1 MPVDIIGIVLLI
13 IGVLFLLLVCYMNWE
28 TRQLTLTRHT
38 FQKKDKQQKKAPI
51 TFLHMTDLHLGRT
64 GIKTEHILQTIK
76 ENPSDFLVF
85 TGDYF
90 EKEAHIPRLLHLMDA
105 IRSIYTKPIYFCYG
119 NHDRKDGFQFNKEL
133 ETETTKQLQA
143 RNITVLENEATIY
156 KNNDTALHIIGL
168 SDARSNQADIPAVLD
183 QLYAKT
189 PRESMP
195 SLLITHNSDILM
207 KMPSASVD
215 FAIAGHTHGAQIRTP
230 FEIEIKVLHRKDIL
244 SSRKNIIRGAHRYN
258 EIDLYIN
265 RGLGCTLLPIRFLS
279 KPEIA
284 VVTIIP

>member
-1 MPVDIIGIVLLI
+1 MDIIGIILLI
-13 IGVLFLLLVCYMNWE
+13 VGVLFLLLVCYMNWE
-28 TRQLTLTRHT
+28 TRQLALTRHT
-38 FQKKDKQQKKAPI
+38 FRTSKKHDKQRPI

-64 GIKTEHILQTIK
+64 GIKTEQILKTIR

-90 EKEAHIPRLLHLMDA
+90 EKEAHIPRLLSLMDA

-119 NHDRKDGFQFNKEL
+119 NHDRKDGFQFSKEL
-133 ETETTKQLQA
+133 EAATTQELQK
-143 RNITVLENEATIY
+143 RNVTVLENEATIY
-156 KNNDTALHIIGL
+156 QKENTSLHIIGL
-168 SDARSNQADIPAVLD
+168 SDARSNQTDIPSVLD
-183 QLYAKT
+183 AIYTQT
-189 PRESMP
+189 PKDDMP
-195 SLLITHNSDILM
+195 TLLITHNSDILM
-207 KMPSASVD
+207 KMPPASVD
-215 FAIAGHTHGAQIRTP
+215 FAVAGHTHGAQVRTP

-284 VVTIIP
+284 VVTIIT